1 MAAPHLA
8 EEVEE
13 SEQELPEVVERL
25 GDGGEGREGGEDEE
39 VHKDD
44 MIPPSGRRA
53 LIDKTDKGY
62 RSGGIGVA

>member
-1 MAAPHLA
+1 MAASDQA
-8 EEVEE
+8 EEVEQ
-13 SEQELPEVVERL
+13 SEQELPEVVDRL
-25 GDGGEGREGGEDEE
+25 GDDGEGREGGEDEE
-39 VHKDD
+39 FHKDD

>member
-25 GDGGEGREGGEDEE
+25 GDGGEGREGGEGEE
-39 VHKDD
+39 AHKDD